1 MACYIATKQDAAVA
15 AFVQGW
21 DGNDVARLRGMWEE
35 QKGKSFDMSDP
46 QKAAKMLVDHRS
58 SLLVRQMNT
67 SSEHMTDS
75 YLQLRDLYLGNPE
88 AKMDRV
94 NMIASLFSRV
104 LDHWQAAGDT
114 HTREELCNG
123 YEEDGIT
130 HGGQFRIF
138 ETVYNQLRNMYASFM
153 SEGDAE
159 SAEEI
164 RKVLDNW
171 GAFTAFARIVLRD
184 TEGVKLG
191 NRIDYADTA
200 NDGNFGENDIAAIFN
215 PEETTRE
222 GWQEVNDFVSAFGS
236 IGKAVRRVLGG
247 IQMFSQEQYEEDVR
261 EGYDNPGYVVDD
273 LGFAKRL
280 NPVTAHQAL
289 MEELRGV
296 TTETEMMN
304 RLKNSRFE
312 WASQVVQL
320 LEANGPLRTQF
331 FQDFHKDFQPYR
343 ESRIT
348 LDKGLYLIKS
358 FIMNRVQ
365 NLLGGEYKTRIKLG
379 KTLGTSSVYNSDKT
393 VNWQNI
399 GKLRAT
405 IDEWF
410 TQASRK
416 AGIGD
421 AVIKERSKFWSSTTS
436 WATRGKIVSD
446 IAQSLGISLDQTT
459 AIRILKGKNGNKFT
473 RAIQELFSH
482 EDSRGNTIA
491 TGFDA
496 LLSSEELEGLQKG
509 DYSKLE
515 GKAKTFRDLYSSQ
528 TATQKQTNSKKGN
541 IEEKVERL
549 LDLIAEEREMLRM
562 ESRVLHKDKNGKSNT
577 MFSNVNPSYLGSF
590 ISRINSYARAG
601 DKTGLRKFLDE
612 MFGNSSI
619 YKLNGKW
626 LNKWLEDLYNDDLA
640 KDGNFAET
648 LMFSRFLGS
657 NETDF
662 ENFTSKQHAIDMLHE
677 FFFAENSRDP
687 KGKAY
692 AHYPVF
698 ILGDSGVCK
707 YIKAKRYTASEIIDG
722 MFNIYVSERRR
733 QELVKAAN
741 EKMQKDGYQLI
752 ENASS
757 KTDEFTLLPFL
768 NDPEVRKSITE
779 AVKRGT
785 SEEEAVK
792 KAIREYMN
800 TAFETFKQ
808 DLASL
813 GVLDMVETTS
823 SDGKSKV
830 QVPKYFSR
838 ELAQRSD
845 KNFDKLIADFYWN
858 TKFATMQQLQIM
870 TVDPSFYR
878 GTKDLQKRYKEIHA
892 PGASLS
898 VEATWTDGSLFCGK
912 DENGNP
918 ITYETCVYFDDIELD
933 ADDFNPE
940 FMEAI
945 RANLPSS
952 QWEAYLHNTLTD
964 GQGYRTLDSYRKV
977 MGMAGKWTQEMQ
989 SAYDEIKKLR
999 TTYGNSA
1006 IPAEELERIAGLAV
1020 VFQPIKP
1027 YMYTL
1032 ENYSINDTEMLKIP
1046 VQHKYAE
1053 AVLIP
1058 ELLPQGSMLR
1068 DLALAME
1075 NHVDEYGKPQPI
1087 DLVGSTKIVKVG
1099 NFGATSL
1106 KGVKDAGEVQQ
1117 ALASGYVHKLNYSDY
1132 RIQSNVPEHINSSQL
1147 FGTQLRKLIMA
1158 NIKLDSDRY
1167 ESYVGGQ
1174 EVNLGNGR
1182 MVKLNGRNL
1191 LNFYNALIVS
1201 NILSS
1206 YHEFEDE
1213 MSDPRKLADILQQAV
1228 INNGRESMDNL
1239 LAFSV
1244 DEQGNFHIPLF
1255 EGGLEHDA
1263 AALLMSLFKKAV
1275 NKQRIK
1281 GGSAVQV
1288 SAMGIKGYE
1297 EDGDLKY
1304 VTSEDGKNILY
1315 AECEVPW
1322 DLSVKINGKEV
1333 ALKFSDYCNEDGT
1346 LKVDGKGNTLIEKR
1360 FPGILDR
1367 IAYRIPTERDY
1378 SMINLK
1384 IKRFSQKTAGG
1395 TIKVP
1400 AQGTTIAGFDFDIDK
1415 LYFMMR
1421 EYHFEKSAETKLVE
1435 SIMGQFTNSELADDI
1450 LQELN
1455 EDALLTYDLSK
1466 SPLEQHKDPA
1476 IAKAL
1481 RNNMLIDLIQKR
1493 LEDPETFSQRYT
1505 PGGFRNSSSAAR
1517 EMRELLYGPLSEIY
1531 SGGQVNFSALNERA
1545 KDKKKD
1551 PEPNYDPTDP
1561 MTIIRYNQQNQVAG
1575 KLIGIFA
1582 NQNTNHAFASLMR
1595 EFKLAEPISFCGHS
1609 YSDLLHAPSGVD
1621 VDLNV
1626 AELLS
1631 ASVDAVKDPVLNF
1644 LNLNTVTADA
1654 GGMLARL
1661 GYTPREIGLLFNQP
1675 IIKELCDYV
1684 FNNGTMVTTA
1694 ISELRSFYLSKL
1706 KELGESE
1713 EKITSDS
1720 FSASTLANQIVED
1733 RVQRESAKS
1742 AEDLTWNAAKIKS
1755 QLQVL
1760 NLFEEIS
1767 GAAGEVSQFVTNTKF
1782 SASNAVGSTFGDM
1795 YSQQIKVANYVE
1807 SFSSEKRRVL
1817 MKVTDTMT
1825 RPLSQAETVGM
1836 SDEDYINGLIGHGIG
1851 NPFAYEQAMYDMNVR
1866 AIRLLSKYFPYET
1879 SIYKAVRR
1887 MAAEITKG
1895 QYLDADTINNLHS
1908 DMMVYMLS
1916 QQEGSMFNG
1925 DRLMPVPISGE
1936 RISYRDYYT
1945 KVFPERVFN
1954 VLESDP
1960 SYKTDYAIFRY
1971 MIPVENENGQLE
1983 LRVQDVG
1990 GLTPTDKDAIR
2001 DSWAALMQDDPNLAR
2016 DLFLYNY
2023 YKLGFG
2029 FSPRAFMHLAPVAV
2043 KESIMIDGETSYVDF
2058 MNKVLNGGISSFNSA
2073 EFMKQFIRNHSDN
2086 RRFVYTARGEFGKVV
2101 RTKAKPGRTWLPSFE
2116 IGISEMGDNTSI
2128 LISGDPMTKG
2138 SKTAVS
2144 FMPCIAFQDG
2154 NSTIL
2159 YMASTQDS
2167 DKRFNVGEGGTMT
2180 YVRVGK
2186 LGTTNKSLQY
2196 ESTTPISQG
2205 EALPEEIPT
2214 GSTTADNTPEA
2225 VHTPIDRQ
2233 AYVAEIVEALIQRDM
2248 AEGVLMAEDVE
2259 AIKKDYLNQLSSV
2272 SDEDLID
2279 TLNAIRSQSTDGMID
2294 KTGQKI
2300 C

>member
-1 MACYIATKQDAAVA
+1 MACYIATKEDAAIA
-15 AFVQGW
+15 ALVQGW
-21 DGNDVARLRGMWEE
+21 DANDVARLRGMWEE
-35 QKGKSFDMSDP
+35 QRGKVLDLSDP
-46 QKAAKMLVDHRS
+46 QKAAETLVNHRR
-58 SLLVRQMNT
+58 SLLTKQMNT
-67 SSEHMTDS
+67 ASEHMTDS
-75 YLQLRDLYLGNPE
+75 YLKLRDLYINNPE
-88 AKMDRV
+88 TRMDRV

-104 LDHWQAAGDT
+104 LDHWQASGDT
-114 HTREELCNG
+114 HTRKELCNG
-123 YEEDGIT
+123 YEEGGIT

-138 ETVYNQLRNMYASFM
+138 ETVYNQLRNMYSSFM
-153 SEGDAE
+153 AEGDTE
-159 SAEEI
+159 SADEI

-171 GAFTAFARIVLRD
+171 GAFTALTRIVLRD

-191 NRIDYADTA
+191 NRVEYADET
-200 NDGNFGENDIAAIFN
+200 DGSNFGENDIAGIFN
-215 PEETTRE
+215 AEESTRE
-222 GWQEVNDFVSAFGS
+222 GWQEVNDLVSAFGS
-236 IGKAVRRVLGG
+236 IGKAVRRVLGS
-247 IQMFSQEQYEEDVR
+247 IQLFSQEQYDEDIK
-261 EGYDNPGYVVDD
+261 EGYDNPGWVTDD

-280 NPVTAHQAL
+280 NPVIAHQAL

-296 TTETEMMN
+296 NSETEMMN
-304 RLKNSRFE
+304 RLRNSRFE
-312 WASQVVQL
+312 WATQVANL
-320 LEANGPLRTQF
+320 LESNGPLRTQF
-331 FQDFHKDFQPYR
+331 FQDFHKDFQAYK
-343 ESRIT
+343 ESRISI
-348 LDKGLYLIKS
+348 DKGIATVKT
-358 FIMNRVQ
+358 FIMNQVQ

-379 KTLGTSSVYNSDKT
+379 KALGSTSVYNSDKS
-393 VNWQNI
+393 VNWANI
-399 GKLRAT
+399 GKLRGT
-405 IDEWF
+405 VVEWF
-410 TQASRK
+410 SQKSRK

-421 AVIKERSKFWSSTTS
+421 AVIKERSKFWDRNTS
-436 WATRGKIVSD
+436 WDTRGQIVSD
-446 IAQSLGISLDQTT
+446 IARSLGISLDKTT
-459 AIRILKGKNGNKFT
+459 AIRMLKGKNGNKFT
-473 RAIQELFSH
+473 RSIQELFSH

-496 LLSSEELEGLQKG
+496 LLSSEELKALQEG

-515 GKAKTFRDLYSSQ
+515 SKAKTFRELYSSQ
-528 TATQKQTNSKKGN
+528 SASQKQTNSKKGN
-541 IEEKVERL
+541 IEEKVERI

-590 ISRINSYARAG
+590 ISRINSYAKAG
-601 DKTGLRKFLDE
+601 DKIGLKKFLDG

-619 YKLNGKW
+619 YKLDGKW
-626 LNKWLEDLYNDDLA
+626 LNKWLEDLYNDDLG
-640 KDGNFAET
+640 KDGSFAET
-648 LMFSRFLGS
+648 MMFSRFLGS
-657 NETDF
+657 NEMDF

-677 FFFAENSRDP
+677 FFFAENSRDAQ
-687 KGKAY
+687 GRAY

-707 YIKAKRYTASEIIDG
+707 YIKAKRYKAEEILDG
-722 MFNIYVSERRR
+722 MYGVYRSERRR
-733 QELVKAAN
+733 QELLKEANRQMEADGIKA
-741 EKMQKDGYQLI
+741 I

-768 NDPEVRKSITE
+768 NDPEVRESITE
-779 AVKRGT
+779 AVKKGT

-792 KAIREYMN
+792 NAIKKYMN
-800 TAFETFKQ
+800 SAFENFKK

-813 GVLDMVETTS
+813 GVLDMVETITP
-823 SDGKSKV
+823 DGKSKA

-838 ELAQRSD
+838 ELAQRPD
-845 KNFDKLIADFYWN
+845 KNFDNLLADFYWN

-870 TVDPSFYR
+870 TVDPSFYKD
-878 GTKDLQKRYKEIHA
+878 TKDLQKRYKEIHA

-898 VEATWTDGSLFCGK
+898 IEATWTDGSLFCGY
-912 DENGNP
+912 DENGQP
-918 ITYETCVYFDDIELD
+918 LTYETCVYFDDIELD
-933 ADDFNPE
+933 ANDFNPE

-945 RANLPSS
+945 KANLPSS
-952 QWEAYLHNTLTD
+952 QWGAYLNNTLTD

-977 MGMAGKWTQEMQ
+977 MGMAGRWTQEMQ
-989 SAYDEIKKLR
+989 NAYDEIKKLR
-999 TTYGNSA
+999 ATYGDSV
-1006 IPAEELERIAGLAV
+1006 IPAEELERIASMAV

-1027 YMYTL
+1027 YMYTI
-1032 ENYSINDTEMLKIP
+1032 ENYSLGTDNLKIP

-1058 ELLPQGSMLR
+1058 ELLPHGSKLR

-1099 NFGATSL
+1099 NFGSTTL
-1106 KGVKDAGEVQQ
+1106 KGVKDSGEVNQ
-1117 ALASGYVHKLNYSDY
+1117 ALANGYVHKLNYSDY

-1158 NIKLDSDRY
+1158 NINLDSNRY

-1174 EVNLGNGR
+1174 MVNLGNGNIVR
-1182 MVKLNGRNL
+1182 LNGRNL
-1191 LNFYNALIVS
+1191 LNFYNSLIVS
-1201 NILSS
+1201 NILAS

-1213 MSDPRKLADILQQAV
+1213 IGDSEGLANVLQQAV

-1244 DEQGNFHIPLF
+1244 DEEGNFHIPLF

-1263 AALLMSLFKKAV
+1263 SALIMSIFKKAV

-1297 EDGDLKY
+1297 ESGDLKY

-1322 DLSVKINGKEV
+1322 DLSVSINGREV

-1346 LKVDGKGNTLIEKR
+1346 LKEDKTGKPLIEKR
-1360 FPGILDR
+1360 FPGILNR

-1378 SMINLK
+1378 SMINLR

-1421 EYHFEKSAETKLVE
+1421 EYHFEKSVEDKLVE
-1435 SIMGQFTNSELADDI
+1435 AIMGQFDHSDLADDI
-1450 LQELN
+1450 LSSLN
-1455 EDALLTYDLSK
+1455 EESLLKYDLTK
-1466 SPLEQHKDPA
+1466 SPLEQHKNTA

-1517 EMRELLYGPLSEIY
+1517 EMRELLFGPLSEIY
-1531 SGGQVNFSALNERA
+1531 SDGQINFQALNERV
-1545 KDKKKD
+1545 KDKSKD

-1575 KLIGIFA
+1575 KLIGVFA
-1582 NQNTNHAFASLMR
+1582 NQNTNHAFASLMKELR
-1595 EFKLAEPISFCGHS
+1595 LTEPISFCGHS
-1609 YSDLLHAPSGVD
+1609 YADLLNAPSGVD

-1675 IIKELCDYV
+1675 IVRELCDYV
-1684 FNNGTMVTTA
+1684 FNNNMNVTTA
-1694 ISELRSFYLSKL
+1694 IGELESFYISRL
-1706 KELGESE
+1706 KEMGQSE
-1713 EKITSDS
+1713 DNVTTDS
-1720 FSASTLANQIVED
+1720 FSDATLARNIVED
-1733 RVQRESAKS
+1733 RVQKESAKDADELAWGAS
-1742 AEDLTWNAAKIKS
+1742 KIKS

-1760 NLFEEIS
+1760 NLFKEINM
-1767 GAAGEVSQFVTNTKF
+1767 AAGEVSQFVTSTKF

-1795 YSQQIKVANYVE
+1795 YAQQIKVANYIN
-1807 SFSSEKRRVL
+1807 SFNDKSRRVQ
-1817 MKVTDTMT
+1817 MKVTDTLT
-1825 RPLSQAETVGM
+1825 RPLNNSETIGM
-1836 SDEDYINGLIGHGIG
+1836 SDEDYVNELIGQGIG

-1866 AIRLLSKYFPYET
+1866 AVKLLSKYFPYET
-1879 SIYKAVRR
+1879 IPYRTVRGL
-1887 MAAEITKG
+1887 AAEITKG
-1895 QYLDADTINNLHS
+1895 QYIDPDTINSIHS
-1908 DMMVYMLS
+1908 DIMVYMLS

-1925 DRLMPVPISGE
+1925 DGLLPVPIDGKTV
-1936 RISYRDYYT
+1936 SYRDYYT
-1945 KVFPERVFN
+1945 KIFPERVFN

-1960 SYKTDYAIFRY
+1960 SYKEDYAIFKY
-1971 MIPVENENGQLE
+1971 MVPVENENGELE

-2029 FSPRAFMHLAPVAV
+2029 FSPRAFMHLAPVSV
-2043 KESIMIDGETSYVDF
+2043 KESIMIDGETSYIDF
-2058 MNKVLNGGISSFNSA
+2058 MNKVLEGRITAFNSA
-2073 EFMKQFIRNHSDN
+2073 DFIKQYIRNHPDN
-2086 RRFVYTARGEFGKVV
+2086 SRFVHTARGEFGKVL
-2101 RTKAKPGRTWLPSFE
+2101 RSKAKPSRSWLPSFT
-2116 IGISEMGDNTSI
+2116 IGVSEMGDNRSI
-2128 LISGDPMTKG
+2128 LIGGDPLTQG
-2138 SKTAVS
+2138 DKTAVS
-2144 FMPCIAFQDG
+2144 FMPCIAFTDG
-2154 NSTIL
+2154 NDTIL
-2159 YMASTQDS
+2159 YMAQTEDS
-2167 DKRFNVGEGGTMT
+2167 DRRFNIGESGAMT

-2196 ESTTPISQG
+2196 KSSTSRNTETQT
-2205 EALPEEIPT
+2205 LPEEPSQ
-2214 GSTTADNTPEA
+2214 GSTMADNTPE
-2225 VHTPIDRQ
+2225 TQLSRGDRQ
-2233 AYVAEIVEALIQRDM
+2233 SYINEVVEALIQRDIS
-2248 AEGVLMAEDVE
+2248 EGVLMVEDVE
-2259 AIKKDYLNQLSSV
+2259 SVKQGYLSQLESV
-2272 SDEDLID
+2272 TDRDLMD
-2279 TLNAIRSQSTDGMID
+2279 TLSAIRGQSTNGMKD
-2294 KTGQKI
+2294 RTGQKI